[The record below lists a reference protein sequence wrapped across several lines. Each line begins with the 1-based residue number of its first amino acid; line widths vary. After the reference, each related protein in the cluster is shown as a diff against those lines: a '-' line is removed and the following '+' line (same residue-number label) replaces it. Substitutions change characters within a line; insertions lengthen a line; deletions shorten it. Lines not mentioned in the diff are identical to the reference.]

1 MRTNGSSGI
10 SLTLRGSS
18 KVYWTEHQRRI
29 RSGDGDETET
39 MPCDS
44 VPFTSSECYLN
55 TTYLAPTL
63 AFGAGPLQVPFD
75 LTLPDP
81 LPASFEG
88 EFGRVRYKIIVRVKR
103 LNRSSDFKCERPFVV
118 RGVKDLN
125 DWPFASVRVP
135 FTAVPSVATKKCLIC
150 WSIAVAIL
158 VINFTSGGSIRTV
171 IFLLSI
177 VQY

>member
-39 MPCDS
+39 MPRDS

-150 WSIAVAIL
+150 
-158 VINFTSGGSIRTV
+158 
-171 IFLLSI
+171 
-177 VQY
+177 